1 MDKPSKKWVMVKYR
15 GLDETF
21 VLERRQ
27 WEIYTAAGKAANHLT
42 SEVIAESNDRD
53 ELVMFQRLTEEN

>member
-15 GLDETF
+15 GLEQAF
-21 VLERRQ
+21 VLERTA